1 MLNCTNTV
9 INTIKFMPP
18 VYKTSEFGEIAG
30 YEIKVQKS
38 TVFLYIWNEKF
49 QNEIKKTILSAIA

>member
-1 MLNCTNTV
+1 
-9 INTIKFMPP
+9 MPP
-18 VYKTSEFGEIAG
+18 VHKTSEFGEIAG